1 VLRKGGRAQ
10 VLLLGGKVTVEVVR
24 DVEFVRRNVLAEQHV
39 LLGFVDLAL
48 HFLHGLAVEGRTNA
62 LAIGVRA
69 EANLTNVTLVLLA
82 PVDRPR
88 AFPGS
93 ALLLRLA
100 SWSWHHSPLL
110 SSSRLPWWTQLRPV
124 RRRYAARACLEILG
138 Q

>member
-1 VLRKGGRAQ
+1 MLLDSDSLRRHVL
-10 VLLLGGKVTVEVVR
+10 T
-24 DVEFVRRNVLAEQHV
+24 EQHV
-39 LLGFVDLAL
+39 LLDFINLAL

-88 AFPGS
+88 ALPGP

-110 SSSRLPWWTQLRPV
+110 SSSRLPWWIQLRPV
-124 RRRYAARACLEILG
+124 RRRYAARAS
-138 Q
+138 